1 MTDTYDNHRAN
12 RLATLGVEPGQTT
25 LMLSVSDA
33 LKRRLTRVARERGIS
48 VSELACDLLE
58 RDLEGCA
65 R

>member
-1 MTDTYDNHRAN
+1 MTDTYDSHRAN

-33 LKRRLTRVARERGIS
+33 LKRRLTRVARERGVS
-48 VSELACDLLE
+48 VSEFACDLLE
-58 RDLEGCA
+58 RGVKGCA